1 MIFDSIL
8 LVFLVATLLTGVRLY
23 LDLQKLKTYK
33 DDYER
38 FLSKADVQLSD
49 LEKITERFRYINS
62 SEKDAFQCLTNKA
75 KTLKDELLFVTERS
89 EKIYQKLSARS
100 KSIKIDT
107 LVEDSIL
114 LDQKKEVKID
124 EESLV
129 LSVKKKKLINAI
141 KDLR

>member
-8 LVFLVATLLTGVRLY
+8 LVFLVATLLTGLRLY

>member
-8 LVFLVATLLTGVRLY
+8 LVFLVATLLTGLRLY

-62 SEKDAFQCLTNKA
+62 SEKDAFQRLTNKA

-89 EKIYQKLSARS
+89 ENIFQKLSARS
-100 KSIKIDT
+100 KAIKIDT
-107 LVEDSIL
+107 LMEDSVL
-114 LDQKKEVKID
+114 LDQQKEVKID

-129 LSVKKKKLINAI
+129 LSVKKKKLINTI

>member
-8 LVFLVATLLTGVRLY
+8 LVFLVATLLTGLRLY

-62 SEKDAFQCLTNKA
+62 SEKDAFQRLTNKA